1 MIKHGMAIG
10 KRHGLYRRY
19 YHMKARC
26 YNPNCKAYKN
36 YGGRGIRICDE
47 WLEDFMNFYNW
58 AIENGYQDDLTI
70 DRIDNN
76 GNYEPSNC
84 RWITDY
90 EQRFN
95 KRNNKLLTI
104 ERETKTITE
113 WAKLYNLNIHT
124 IYSRIRYGWK
134 GKDLLKP
141 KTIGYEYLKGRSRNQ
156 IGQFISIT
164 DKTKEVS

>member
-10 KRHGLYRRY
+10 KRHGLYLRY

-58 AIENGYQDDLTI
+58 AIENGYQDNLTI

-95 KRNNKLLTI
+95 KRNNKILTI

-141 KTIGYEYLKGRSRNQ
+141 KTIGYEYLKGRPRNKL
-156 IGQFISIT
+156 GQFTSVTEEIS
-164 DKTKEVS
+164 